1 MRIEKGLLLKD
12 WGLLKSQ
19 GKGIIYVM
27 IGGAALMV
35 GALNNSVIDREESA
49 ACFGIY
55 ITVTMAIYV
64 ANMLAYDEMDH
75 GFQYLFSLPVTKK
88 DYVREKYIFSIS
100 LDAAVWLLGL
110 TITTVVSMIGNYGTD
125 LKKLVMIM
133 TWGIIAGVAL
143 IALNIPVRLKFDGE
157 KGRIMI
163 AVIVLFLGGCRSVD
177 RKDVWKTGRESNR
190 DISKNCFTECR
201 TTAWSRNGDTRYR
214 SDCFVSM
221 QHKNTGEERIL
232 KVE

>member
-1 MRIEKGLLLKD
+1 MRTEKGLLLKD

-27 IGGAALMV
+27 LGGAALMV
-35 GALNNSVIDREESA
+35 GALNNSVTDREESA

-125 LKKLVMIM
+125 RCWCK
-133 TWGIIAGVAL
+133 
-143 IALNIPVRLKFDGE
+143 P
-157 KGRIMI
+157 
-163 AVIVLFLGGCRSVD
+163 
-177 RKDVWKTGRESNR
+177 
-190 DISKNCFTECR
+190 
-201 TTAWSRNGDTRYR
+201 
-214 SDCFVSM
+214 
-221 QHKNTGEERIL
+221 
-232 KVE
+232 